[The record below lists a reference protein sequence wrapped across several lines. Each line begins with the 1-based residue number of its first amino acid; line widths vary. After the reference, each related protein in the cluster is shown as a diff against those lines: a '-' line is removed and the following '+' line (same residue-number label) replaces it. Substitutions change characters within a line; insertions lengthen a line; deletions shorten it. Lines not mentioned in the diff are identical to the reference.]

1 MPAPAL
7 TGDDHPG
14 SRRSPLRPTRLVA
27 LLVALVAIVSAALPL
42 PVLVPFLLL
51 AGIAGCVL
59 VDLLAA
65 RRKVPS
71 LDRTRLQTLSLLVPV
86 PFRAVVGGLGG
97 QARAVRVRQPVPP
110 TLRVDPPWA
119 AGADLEGELSGRHRG
134 IHVLPPV
141 TVRAA
146 GPLGLASIDHTVGT
160 GQEVTVFP
168 DLPRARRLAAAR
180 RRGRTTDEGR
190 IRARLGLGTEFETIR
205 DYSPDDDIRQV
216 NWIATARVGRP
227 MSNQYRVEENRDLM
241 CVVDTG
247 RLMAA
252 PAGPMSRLDVALN
265 ALAVLAVAA
274 EEAGDRVGALAFEAK
289 VTRQLAPR
297 GRGAEAVVRALF
309 DLEPIEVESDYERA
323 FYAVG
328 RQKRALV
335 VVFTDLVDDGAAR
348 TLIAAMPV
356 LARRHAVL
364 VASCTDPDLE
374 AVTSRP
380 PVDVVEVMRASVAA
394 ELLASRRRV
403 VSLLQALGAVVVEA
417 PPEALGPACVGA
429 YLRLKQRA
437 RL

>member
-7 TGDDHPG
+7 SDDDRPG
-14 SRRSPLRPTRLVA
+14 SRRSPLRPTRLAAV
-27 LLVALVAIVSAALPL
+27 LVALVAIASAALPL

-51 AGIAGCVL
+51 GGIAGY
-59 VDLLAA
+59 LLADLVVA
-65 RRKVPS
+65 RRRVLS
-71 LDRTRLQTLSLLVPV
+71 LDRTRFSTLSLLVPV
-86 PFRAVVGGLGG
+86 PFRAKVGGLS

-119 AGADLEGELSGRHRG
+119 AGEELEGELTGRHRG

-160 GQEVTVFP
+160 NQEVTVFP

-180 RRGRTTDEGR
+180 QRGRTTDEGR
-190 IRARLGLGTEFETIR
+190 IRARLGLGTEFETVR

-216 NWIATARVGRP
+216 NWTATARVGRP

-247 RLMAA
+247 RLMAS

-274 EEAGDRVGALAFEAK
+274 EDAGDRVGALAFEAK

-297 GRGAEAVVRALF
+297 RRGAKAVVRALF
-309 DLEPIEVESDYERA
+309 DLEPIEVESDYARA

-364 VASCTDPDLE
+364 VASCTDPDLK
-374 AVTSRP
+374 AVTSQP
-380 PVDVVEVMRASVAA
+380 PHDVRDVIRASVAV

-403 VSLLQALGAVVVEA
+403 VNLLQALGAVVVEA
-417 PPEALGPACVGA
+417 SPEALGPACVGA
-429 YLRLKQRA
+429 YLKLKQHA